1 MRNYQFSVIDS
12 LGDHSGDPVPIVIS
26 GPGIRRD
33 KVEHYDEIS
42 CAEGAINHIKG
53 REFVWT
59 QLDYLEVVPKQGTKK
74 QQNRLKKPGRR
85 SCFFCV

>member
-26 GPGIRRD
+26 GPDIHRD

-42 CAEGAINHIKG
+42 CAEGAINRIKG

-59 QLDYLEVVPKQGTKK
+59 A
-74 QQNRLKKPGRR
+74 RLSR
-85 SCFFCV
+85 SCA